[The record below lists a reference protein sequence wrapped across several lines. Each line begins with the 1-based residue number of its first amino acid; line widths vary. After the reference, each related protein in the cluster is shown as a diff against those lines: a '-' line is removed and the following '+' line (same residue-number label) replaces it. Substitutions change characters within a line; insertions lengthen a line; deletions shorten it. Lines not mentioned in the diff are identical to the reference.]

1 VLLDDTDGYGYS
13 LEMAR
18 DYFRM
23 ALTEMEAE
31 GAYTPGTKD
40 DPTVIHIELA
50 WMRPTQEETYHNELK
65 NFFETA
71 FNDDSVCGGVYQLS
85 ADFWTGNVWSDVYY
99 NKMMVG
105 QFDIGFG
112 SISGNSLDPIGF
124 VNVLS
129 SDQAISHSFT
139 LNWGVDTND
148 PTVYPIVYDG
158 LAWSFDAL
166 YNAVNSKAI
175 AQNGQNKAVLDID
188 YEGMSKNE
196 DGSYTGTFVITTTL
210 PDITTITVDDVVCCN
225 YERYYNGDGT
235 YDESSVEFEVVE
247 GTGTYTVTFT
257 VPAELAADYATGSG
271 TSEEPTGYTGFDLYY
286 SMDFDGSFT
295 GGLYESVE
303 DAFEVEAASEEAAD

>member
-1 VLLDDTDGYGYS
+1 
-13 LEMAR
+13 M
-18 DYFRM
+18 
-23 ALTEMEAE
+23 
-31 GAYTPGTKD
+31 
-40 DPTVIHIELA
+40 
-50 WMRPTQEETYHNELK
+50 
-65 NFFETA
+65 FETA

-85 ADFWTGNVWSDVYY
+85 VDFWVGNVWSDVYY

-148 PTVYPIVYDG
+148 PAAYPIVYDG
-158 LAWSFDAL
+158 KAWSFDAL

-175 AQNGQNKAVLDID
+175 AQNGQNKAVLDIE
-188 YEGMSKNE
+188 YTNLVKNE
-196 DGSYTGTFVITTTL
+196 DGSYTGSFEITTTL
-210 PDITTITVDDVVCCN
+210 PDITTITIDDVVCCN

-235 YDESSVEFEVVE
+235 YDETPVGFEVAE
-247 GTGTYTVTFT
+247 GDGTYTVTFT

-303 DAFEVEAASEEAAD
+303 DAFEVEAAAEDAAE